1 MKNILITGGTRGL
14 GLEYARHLSERGYN
28 VGLTDISENACKVYD
43 EVNSTEEILSE
54 IQAYGGKTW
63 LEFADLTKKE
73 EAEKL
78 FEKYTS
84 LAKEAMSSG
93 DKTLSENYLQHAD
106 HFMRIIDEKNKNKII
121 SENKTSD
128 SNNLTE
134 SKKDFSQETSI
145 SQNKNSE
152 NKN

>member
-1 MKNILITGGTRGL
+1 MFQRKQRRFRRRSNGRNLHHVKEGSQNRMRPGSYSNSNGHNRFNF
-14 GLEYARHLSERGYN
+14 RNSLS
-28 VGLTDISENACKVYD
+28 
-43 EVNSTEEILSE
+43 
-54 IQAYGGKTW
+54 
-63 LEFADLTKKE
+63 
-73 EAEKL
+73 AEKL

-121 SENKTSD
+121 NESKISD
-128 SNNLTE
+128 SGNLE
-134 SKKDFSQETSI
+134 ENKKDFSQENSI
-145 SQNKNSE
+145 QQNNNSE

>member
-1 MKNILITGGTRGL
+1 MFQRKQRRFRRRSNGRNLHHVKEGSQNRLRPGSYSNGQNRFNF
-14 GLEYARHLSERGYN
+14 RNSLS
-28 VGLTDISENACKVYD
+28 
-43 EVNSTEEILSE
+43 
-54 IQAYGGKTW
+54 
-63 LEFADLTKKE
+63 
-73 EAEKL
+73 AEKL

-121 SENKTSD
+121 NESKISD
-128 SNNLTE
+128 SGNLE
-134 SKKDFSQETSI
+134 ENKKDFSQENSI
-145 SQNKNSE
+145 QQNNNSE